1 MTDIAQLAD
10 FIRSETGI
18 VLSGSREPSLRA
30 AVGRAAPDLSLNEVL
45 AVIADPLRRPA
56 LVDRLIDEVTARETT
71 FVRDRRQ
78 FDAIDWHGLLR
89 RARAAGSD
97 AIRVWSAGCATG
109 EEPYTLAILAAEM
122 LHEDWV
128 PVDVLGTD
136 ISTAALAAAADG
148 RYGQRSVRDL
158 DARMRGDYF
167 VRGAH
172 GAYLVGDQLR
182 KLVRFRRHNLVKDPI
197 PPADEPGFD
206 LIVCRNVLIYFE
218 AQLAVRL
225 IESFERALRPG
236 GMLLLG
242 SADVLQRTAARAHG
256 HAAQRSG
263 SASARHQPMHQPMH
277 QPLRQPLGREERPSR
292 EQRLAAALE
301 AADRGDRNAA
311 LARVASL
318 IKDNPMDSDAQFI
331 RGLVTLEA
339 GDPAGAADALRRAL
353 YVDAD
358 FALAAFTLGRAYD
371 ALGDEPA
378 ALRSYRQALRT
389 LNPDDDRHN
398 LMLQQVDIGD
408 IAAACRTR
416 LGGKS

>member
-1 MTDIAQLAD
+1 MTDIAQLAE
-10 FIRSETGI
+10 FIRAETGV

-30 AVGRAAPDLSLNEVL
+30 AVGRAAPGLSPNEVL
-45 AVIADPLRRPA
+45 AVIADPIRRPA
-56 LVDRLIDEVTARETT
+56 LVDRLIDEVTVQETT
-71 FVRDRRQ
+71 FVRDRHQ
-78 FDAIDWHGLLR
+78 FDAIDWRGLLR
-89 RARAAGSD
+89 RARAAGSG

-109 EEPYTLAILAAEM
+109 EEPYTLAVLAAEV
-122 LHEDWV
+122 LDEDRV

-148 RYGQRSVRDL
+148 RYGQRSVREL
-158 DARMRGDYF
+158 DARLRRHYF
-167 VRGAH
+167 SRSPH
-172 GAYLVGDQLR
+172 GTYHVDDQLR
-182 KLVRFRRHNLVKDPI
+182 ELVRFRRHNLVKDPI

-218 AQLAVRL
+218 SRLAMRL
-225 IESFERALRPG
+225 IESFEHALRPG

-242 SADVLQRTAARAHG
+242 SADVLQRTAARAPSE
-256 HAAQRSG
+256 AAQPAGAG
-263 SASARHQPMHQPMH
+263 SAGRH
-277 QPLRQPLGREERPSR
+277 PLRRPLGREERPSR
-292 EQRLAAALE
+292 EQRLAAALKS
-301 AADRGDRNAA
+301 ADHGDRAAA
-311 LARVASL
+311 LAEVASL
-318 IKDNPMDSDAQFI
+318 IKENPMDSDAQFI

-339 GDPAGAADALRRAL
+339 GDPAGATETLRRAL
-353 YVDAD
+353 YAD
-358 FALAAFTLGRAYD
+358 SEFALAAFTLGRAYD

-389 LNPDDDRHN
+389 LNPDDERHN

>member
-1 MTDIAQLAD
+1 MTRIAELAE

-18 VLSGSREPSLRA
+18 VLSRSREPSLRA
-30 AVGRAAPDLSLNEVL
+30 AAGRAAPDLSVNEVL
-45 AVIADPLRRPA
+45 AVLADPLRSA
-56 LVDRLIDEVTARETT
+56 SLVDRLIDEVTVRETT
-71 FVRDRRQ
+71 FVRDRHQ
-78 FDAIDWHGLLR
+78 FDAIDWHGLLQ
-89 RARAAGSD
+89 RAREAGSD

-109 EEPYTLAILAAEM
+109 EEPYTLAMLAADV

-148 RYGQRSVRDL
+148 QYGQRSVRDL
-158 DARMRGDYF
+158 DARLRGQYF
-167 VRGAH
+167 MRGAH

-206 LIVCRNVLIYFE
+206 LIVCRNVLIYFD

-225 IESFERALRPG
+225 IDSFERALRPG
-236 GMLLLG
+236 GVLLLG

-263 SASARHQPMHQPMH
+263 SASARHQPMR
-277 QPLRQPLGREERPSR
+277 QPLRQPLGREDRPSR

-301 AADRGDRNAA
+301 SADRGDRTGA
-311 LARVASL
+311 LVQVASL

-331 RGLVTLEA
+331 RGLVTLES

-353 YVDAD
+353 YADAE

-378 ALRSYRQALRT
+378 AVRSYRQALRT

-416 LGGKS
+416 LGGKP